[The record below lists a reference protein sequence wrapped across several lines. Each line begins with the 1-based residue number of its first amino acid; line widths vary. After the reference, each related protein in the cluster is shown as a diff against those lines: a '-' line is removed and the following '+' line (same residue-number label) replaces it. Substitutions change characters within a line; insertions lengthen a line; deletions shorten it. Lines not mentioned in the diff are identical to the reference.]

1 MALFPGWQ
9 APDFMIAT
17 PTGPISFHAW
27 HRGRWRIVLTHPGD
41 YTAHSLRLALPQIRG
56 SGTGLHLLGLSPF
69 PLPEPET
76 GIVPYPGMPSLS
88 GPGAAVTII
97 QDDTGHVRT
106 LWRGT
111 AVDAGPEDAM
121 TDAHAVFIVDP
132 VNTIRSTIIYP
143 VAATGRDF
151 DEILRVLSA
160 LDTGH
165 PTLDQARR
173 AA

>member
-1 MALFPGWQ
+1 
-9 APDFMIAT
+9 MIAT

-27 HRGRWRIVLTHPGD
+27 HRGSWRIVLTHPGITPP
-41 YTAHSLRLALPQIRG
+41 TACAWPCRRYAAAEQGFTCWACPLPAAGTG
-56 SGTGLHLLGLSPF
+56 SGNCALSRHAVA
-69 PLPEPET
+69 ERA
-76 GIVPYPGMPSLS
+76 
-88 GPGAAVTII
+88 GAVVSII

-143 VAATGRDF
+143 VTATGRDF

-165 PTLDQARR
+165 PTLDHARR